1 MVNLHKKWFVL
12 FAAIVVIVLLFVSQ
26 TKGQQGTGV
35 AELEAYDSEKLQE
48 ETVKEADLK
57 EQPSMIIV
65 DIKGAV
71 VHEGVYELKG
81 GSRVKDGIEKAG
93 GFLAEADRTKVN
105 LAQIV
110 QDEMMIYVPK
120 IGEQV
125 QGVHTPGMQEE
136 QKIYVNVATKEEL
149 EKIPGV
155 GPKKAENIMN
165 YREENGPFQKVEDLL
180 EVDGIGEKS
189 LEKIKDYIIVP

>member
-1 MVNLHKKWFVL
+1 MVNLNKKWFVL
-12 FAAIVVIVLLFVSQ
+12 FGVIGVVVLLFVSQ
-26 TKGQQGTGV
+26 TKGQQGTSV
-35 AELEAYDSEKLQE
+35 AELEEYDSEKLKE
-48 ETVKEADLK
+48 ETVKETNSK
-57 EQPSMIIV
+57 GQPSTILV

-71 VHEGVYELKG
+71 VHEGVYELRV

-93 GFLAEADRTKVN
+93 GFLTEADRMKVN

-125 QGVHTPGMQEE
+125 QSVHTPGMQEE
-136 QKIYVNVATKEEL
+136 QKISVNVATKEEL